1 MKAFEEF
8 NRRNGGN
15 RKADWNDILG
25 NPVAVFD
32 GKYTK
37 KKPIPISSGYPIS
50 FALMYERGELR
61 DDILFGFLGYDGKFE
76 KIDYKVDKE
85 KQIISGQTTNPGVI
99 GIFKGKQDN

>member
-15 RKADWNDILG
+15 WKADWNSFPG
-25 NPVAVFD
+25 NPIAVFD

-37 KKPIPISSGYPIS
+37 RKPIPISRGYPIS

-61 DDILFGFLGYDGKFE
+61 DDTFFGFLAGDGEFG
-76 KIDYKVDKE
+76 KIDYKVDKG
-85 KQIISGQTTNPGVI
+85 KQIISGQTTKAGVI
-99 GIFKGKQDN
+99 GIFKGKQNN